1 MKKIIIGS
9 VLIAISFYTNAQ
21 LKSREF
27 GYNIGTSNYLG
38 DLQTKNKTY
47 KWPGFSTGIF
57 VKQNLNPM
65 FAIKGFINYA
75 RISGDDAKTFSQG
88 QINRNLSF
96 RSFVLEWGAV
106 GELNLLP
113 FNRYTENR
121 DSRHYNFT
129 PFLYAG
135 LNVFHFNPKT
145 YYNGQWI
152 ALQPLSTEGQNTS
165 INAQRNY
172 RLTQVALP
180 FGFGFKFQIT
190 PEITITYE
198 MGARKTFTDY
208 LDDVS
213 TNYTDLSLLA
223 ATKGNLAAELSY
235 RGDEVKGN
243 ELTSS
248 YLGEQRGNSSNK
260 DWYLINSFSV
270 SYKLYKRYRS
280 SF

>member
-106 GELNLLP
+106 C
-113 FNRYTENR
+113 
-121 DSRHYNFT
+121 
-129 PFLYAG
+129 
-135 LNVFHFNPKT
+135 
-145 YYNGQWI
+145 
-152 ALQPLSTEGQNTS
+152 
-165 INAQRNY
+165 
-172 RLTQVALP
+172 
-180 FGFGFKFQIT
+180 
-190 PEITITYE
+190 
-198 MGARKTFTDY
+198 
-208 LDDVS
+208 
-213 TNYTDLSLLA
+213 
-223 ATKGNLAAELSY
+223 
-235 RGDEVKGN
+235 
-243 ELTSS
+243 
-248 YLGEQRGNSSNK
+248 
-260 DWYLINSFSV
+260 
-270 SYKLYKRYRS
+270 
-280 SF
+280 